1 MLEKSRVT
9 SQQAGERNFHALH
22 VLLDGAP
29 SHVATSLFLDQPPRP
44 AARCGFRASQGDD
57 QGGGKGGRGREEDDG
72 DVRSWRL
79 LTAGQT
85 SSDDALD
92 ASKHA
97 ALAHAAPAAYAGIG
111 SALRGLGVTPPL
123 LKGLWAALAALL
135 HLGQVTY
142 VEKEGSGGG
151 GNLGCDA
158 EGGAEDGDSGDDAG
172 GSGGSGHLAQAAA
185 LLGVDSLSLHK
196 ALSEH
201 VLGTMGRR
209 TSIQVVQLGKAKA
222 AGNRDA
228 LIRLLYAKVFG
239 WVVRVANRAIAGHA
253 LEPATGEAALS
264 SGAKRAAQKAAE
276 ALQKAQRSLSV
287 LDIYGFEIL
296 DVGLRATPS
305 SFHSK
310 NAGTALISK
319 RHTLSCCTPAVP
331 GGVAP

>member
-1 MLEKSRVT
+1 
-9 SQQAGERNFHALH
+9 
-22 VLLDGAP
+22 
-29 SHVATSLFLDQPPRP
+29 
-44 AARCGFRASQGDD
+44 
-57 QGGGKGGRGREEDDG
+57 
-72 DVRSWRL
+72 
-79 LTAGQT
+79 
-85 SSDDALD
+85 
-92 ASKHA
+92 
-97 ALAHAAPAAYAGIG
+97 
-111 SALRGLGVTPPL
+111 LGVTPPL

-158 EGGAEDGDSGDDAG
+158 EGGAEDGDSGDDA
-172 GSGGSGHLAQAAA
+172 GGSGHLAQAAA

-253 LEPATGEAALS
+253 HDAPPATGEAALS

-296 DVGLRATPS
+296 DVGLRVIPPPPS
-305 SFHSK
+305 IQK
-310 NAGTALISK
+310 M
-319 RHTLSCCTPAVP
+319 PVDVP
-331 GGVAP
+331 GGVAPLVGQDANAPWEEARCFPTSI